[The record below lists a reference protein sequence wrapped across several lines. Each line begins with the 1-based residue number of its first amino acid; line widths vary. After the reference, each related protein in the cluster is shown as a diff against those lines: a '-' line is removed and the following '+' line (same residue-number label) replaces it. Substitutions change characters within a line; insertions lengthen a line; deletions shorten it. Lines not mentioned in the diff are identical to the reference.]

1 MNGTG
6 DYHHTQ
12 RAPLCLLIYTM
23 TVIFLV
29 VGLVLSE
36 EPLVQWLFPAAG
48 LVMLVLAASFH
59 HLTVQ
64 DEVDRVSVSFG
75 PLPLFR
81 REIRYDDIVSVEP
94 GRTTILD
101 GWGIH
106 MSLRG
111 GWVWN
116 IWGRDCVVLHLRKG
130 ILRVGT
136 DDTENLAAFL
146 SARVASA
153 RQFDRGDVMP

>member
-1 MNGTG
+1 MNGN
-6 DYHHTQ
+6 YQHMQ
-12 RAPLCLLIYTM
+12 RAPLCLLLYGIAIM
-23 TVIFLV
+23 FVVLGLALRNGPLFQWVFPL
-29 VGLVLSE
+29 VGLL
-36 EPLVQWLFPAAG
+36 
-48 LVMLVLAASFH
+48 MLVLAASFH
-59 HLTVQ
+59 HLTVE
-64 DEVDRVSVSFG
+64 DEEDRLSIRFG

-81 REIRYDDIVSVEP
+81 RSVRYENIVSVEI

-116 IWGRDCVVLHLRKG
+116 IWGRTCVVLRLRKG

-136 DDTENLAAFL
+136 DDAEQLAEFL
-146 SARVASA
+146 NSRLS
-153 RQFDRGDVMP
+153 RQDRTVGL